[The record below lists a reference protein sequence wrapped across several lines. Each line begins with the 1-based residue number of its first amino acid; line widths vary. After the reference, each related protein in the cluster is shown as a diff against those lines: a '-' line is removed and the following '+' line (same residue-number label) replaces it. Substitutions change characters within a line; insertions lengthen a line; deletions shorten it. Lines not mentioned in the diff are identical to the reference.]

1 MVVEVGKGLM
11 AYGGVE
17 VPVAL
22 SDRLGEPATAALIQ
36 MFEDERHA
44 HTAFVVQQC
53 TDRFERRLVEET
65 SKVRTEFGQLR
76 TEFGQ
81 LRTEFGELR
90 VEFGELRVEFGELRA
105 DVRDE
110 IGGLRGEVRVGL
122 AELRTEMAAQ
132 RFELLKWAFLF
143 WVGQFI
149 SVVGFVG
156 LMLRMR
162 P

>member
-1 MVVEVGKGLM
+1 MGAVN
-11 AYGGVE
+11 
-17 VPVAL
+17 VPLAL
-22 SDRLGEPATAALIQ
+22 SNRLGEPATAALIQ

-44 HTAFVVQQC
+44 RTQVVVQQC

-76 TEFGQ
+76 NEFGQ
-81 LRTEFGELR
+81 LRTEFGDLRTDVR
-90 VEFGELRVEFGELRA
+90 VE
-105 DVRDE
+105 
-110 IGGLRGEVRVGL
+110 IST
-122 AELRTEMAAQ
+122 LRTEIASN

>member
-1 MVVEVGKGLM
+1 MGAVN
-11 AYGGVE
+11 
-17 VPVAL
+17 VPLAL
-22 SDRLGEPATAALIQ
+22 SNRLGEPATAALIQ

-44 HTAFVVQQC
+44 RTEIVVQQC

-76 TEFGQ
+76 TEFGDLRTDVRVEIST
-81 LRTEFGELR
+81 LRTEI
-90 VEFGELRVEFGELRA
+90 A
-105 DVRDE
+105 SN
-110 IGGLRGEVRVGL
+110 
-122 AELRTEMAAQ
+122 

>member
-1 MVVEVGKGLM
+1 M
-11 AYGGVE
+11 AAVE

-22 SDRLGEPATAALIQ
+22 SERLGEPATAALIQ
-36 MFEDERHA
+36 MFEDERRA
-44 HTAFVVQQC
+44 RTEVIVQQC

-81 LRTEFGELR
+81 LRTEFSQLRTEFSELR
-90 VEFGELRVEFGELRA
+90 TDVRVEISG
-105 DVRDE
+105 
-110 IGGLRGEVRVGL
+110 
-122 AELRTEMAAQ
+122 LRTEMATQ
-132 RFELLKWAFLF
+132 RFELLKWMFLF
-143 WVGQFI
+143 WVGQFV

>member
-1 MVVEVGKGLM
+1 MGAVS
-11 AYGGVE
+11 

-36 MFEDERHA
+36 MFEEERQA
-44 HTAFVVQQC
+44 RTEAIVQQC
-53 TDRFERRLVEET
+53 TDRFERRLVEEG
-65 SKVRTEFGQLR
+65 SK
-76 TEFGQ
+76 

-90 VEFGELRVEFGELRA
+90 S
-105 DVRDE
+105 DVRLE
-110 IGGLRGEVRVGL
+110 IAG
-122 AELRTEMAAQ
+122 LRTEIATN

-149 SVVGFVG
+149 SVVGFIG

>member
-1 MVVEVGKGLM
+1 MG
-11 AYGGVE
+11 ASS

-22 SDRLGEPATAALIQ
+22 SDRLGEPATAALVQ
-36 MFEDERHA
+36 MFEEERQA
-44 HTAFVVQQC
+44 RTEVIVQQC
-53 TDRFERRLVEET
+53 TGRFERRLVEET
-65 SKVRTEFGQLR
+65 SKMRNELRTEFGQLRTEFGQLR

-90 VEFGELRVEFGELRA
+90 S
-105 DVRDE
+105 DVRIE
-110 IGGLRGEVRVGL
+110 ISS
-122 AELRTEMAAQ
+122 LRTEMATQ

-143 WVGQFI
+143 WVGQFV